1 MLLVVVALP
10 ILSSCGSTTTKTVTK
25 AATAPVTASSS
36 SSTNTTTTTSSS
48 SSSPTVVQTSTT
60 ASPAEVYFQGVA
72 GSPRQRPG
80 SLELTGDGTLYVS
93 GVQWASWG
101 SDAATGTGIAHYHG
115 CTPNC
120 AQAPVT
126 NSLVAIR
133 LSGIRACAGRRY
145 YSGVTL
151 TLNSGDLLDKAFL
164 QQSWSPC

>member
-1 MLLVVVALP
+1 VALP
-10 ILSSCGSTTTKTVTK
+10 MLISCGSTTTKTVTK
-25 AATAPVTASSS
+25 AAAAPVTASSS
-36 SSTNTTTTTSSS
+36 TAAPTTVSTSSS
-48 SSSPTVVQTSTT
+48 TATVVTTST
-60 ASPAEVYFQGVA
+60 AANAVGVYFQGVA

-93 GVQWASWG
+93 GVQWTSWG
-101 SDAATGTGIAHYHG
+101 SDAATATGIAHYHG

-126 NSLVAIR
+126 NALVAIR